1 MACDGDRPGARRGGA
16 VARIGRFCRLVTIL
30 LAGCLVTF
38 AQAEPRHA
46 LTVYDEAPRYPAT
59 FQHFD
64 YVNPDAPKGGSLRR
78 SAMEIGQFDHV
89 LPYIDQGTGV
99 SEVDG
104 WLYAPLAVRSFDEP
118 YTVYGLIARRMERG
132 PDDAWLRFEIDPRA
146 TFADG
151 KPVRPQDV
159 RFTYELLL
167 SKGSL
172 KFRTQFA
179 EVAAVVIEG
188 PRTVRF
194 DFKQP
199 HGRTLALDLAT
210 LPVLPEHDWQQR
222 DFATGAGFGKP
233 LGSGPYRIG
242 KIDNGRSITFERDPH
257 WWAND
262 LPVNRGRYNFERMRI
277 EFFGDTEVARQVL
290 RGGGFDYNREFS
302 ATAYT
307 LGYNGAQLDDGRLQR
322 AHLGPAKPQVAQGF
336 VFNLDQPMFKDRRTR
351 QALAMLWDFE
361 WSNRQM
367 MRGMYIR
374 QQSIQHAAGCPCVA
388 GRARVEVA

>member
-16 VARIGRFCRLVTIL
+16 VARIGRFCRLVTIM

-132 PDDAWLRFEIDPRA
+132 PNDAWLRFEIDPRA

-151 KPVRPQDV
+151 KPSAQK
-159 RFTYELLL
+159 TC
-167 SKGSL
+167 
-172 KFRTQFA
+172 
-179 EVAAVVIEG
+179 
-188 PRTVRF
+188 
-194 DFKQP
+194 
-199 HGRTLALDLAT
+199 AL
-210 LPVLPEHDWQQR
+210 
-222 DFATGAGFGKP
+222 
-233 LGSGPYRIG
+233 
-242 KIDNGRSITFERDPH
+242 
-257 WWAND
+257 
-262 LPVNRGRYNFERMRI
+262 
-277 EFFGDTEVARQVL
+277 
-290 RGGGFDYNREFS
+290 
-302 ATAYT
+302 
-307 LGYNGAQLDDGRLQR
+307 
-322 AHLGPAKPQVAQGF
+322 
-336 VFNLDQPMFKDRRTR
+336 PM
-351 QALAMLWDFE
+351 
-361 WSNRQM
+361 S
-367 MRGMYIR
+367 
-374 QQSIQHAAGCPCVA
+374 CC
-388 GRARVEVA
+388 